1 MCHRCDVS
9 EWFKAVVV
17 TLYYLT
23 HLPLSF
29 ITTKRLED
37 VDPIKSNTMFVY
49 IIDNLYIQS
58 TELLA
63 LNNKFTY
70 YQKSIHWL

>member
-23 HLPLSF
+23 HMPLSF

-37 VDPIKSNTMFVY
+37 VDQIKATLCLKYEPKTMPC
-49 IIDNLYIQS
+49 LYV
-58 TELLA
+58 L
-63 LNNKFTY
+63 
-70 YQKSIHWL
+70 